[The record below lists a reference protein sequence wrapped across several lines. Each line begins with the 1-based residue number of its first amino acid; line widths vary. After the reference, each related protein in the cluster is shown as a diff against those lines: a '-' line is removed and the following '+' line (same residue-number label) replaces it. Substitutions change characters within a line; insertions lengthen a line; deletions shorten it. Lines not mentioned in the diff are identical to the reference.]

1 LPCSLSFISKILVNY
16 CIIIIDQV
24 NSLPHKP
31 LQSVSTNTAPLTWQQ
46 ELATA
51 FTQPQQLL
59 HYLELDTGDTSQLSD
74 INLASDSFSLLV
86 PVSYAQRM
94 QKGNP
99 NDPLFLQVM
108 PSTQELK
115 AIPGFSTNPVGDI
128 QALATPGLL
137 HKYYGR
143 VLLITSGACP
153 IHCRYCF
160 RREFPYQ
167 QNQISTR
174 QEQQALTYITQHT
187 EIKEVILSGGDPLI
201 LTNRRLTQLIN
212 SLEAIPHLKR
222 LRIHSRVPVTLP
234 SRIDDDL
241 LQLLSKTRL
250 QTILVTHANH
260 ANELQS
266 ENVTDALNQLAFAN
280 VRLLNQSVLLRGVN
294 DDAHILAILSEALL
308 DAGIMPY
315 YLHLLDKTSGTS
327 HFELADREA
336 QAIYLKLQGLLP
348 GYLVPKLVRE
358 IQGKQ
363 SKTLQ

>member
-1 LPCSLSFISKILVNY
+1 V
-16 CIIIIDQV
+16 
-24 NSLPHKP
+24 
-31 LQSVSTNTAPLTWQQ
+31 PLTWQQ

-59 HYLELDTGDTSQLSD
+59 HYLELDTSDINQLFD
-74 INLASDSFSLLV
+74 INLATDSFSLLV

-108 PSTQELK
+108 PSEQELNS
-115 AIPGFSTNPVGDI
+115 IPGFNANPVGDI

-153 IHCRYCF
+153 VHCRYCF

-174 QEQQALTYITQHT
+174 QEQQALAYIAQHT

-201 LTNRRLTQLIN
+201 LTNRRLAQLIK

-234 SRIDDDL
+234 SRIDNGL
-241 LQLLSKTRL
+241 LQLLAKTRL

-266 ENVTDALNQLAFAN
+266 ADITAALNQLVLAN

-294 DDAHILAILSEALL
+294 DDAHTLAILSEALF
-308 DAGIMPY
+308 DAGVTPY

-327 HFELADREA
+327 HFEVADSDA
-336 QAIYLKLQGLLP
+336 QVIYQTLQGLLP
-348 GYLVPKLVRE
+348 GYQVPKLVRE

>member
-1 LPCSLSFISKILVNY
+1 M
-16 CIIIIDQV
+16 
-24 NSLPHKP
+24 PHQP

-59 HYLELDTGDTSQLSD
+59 HYLDLAEIDYYQEHD
-74 INLASDSFSLLV
+74 IHQAVDSFSLLV
-86 PVSYAQRM
+86 PLSYAQRI

-99 NDPLFLQVM
+99 NDPLLLQVI
-108 PSTQELK
+108 PSSQELK
-115 AIPGFSTNPVGDI
+115 SVPGFDSNPVGDI
-128 QALATPGLL
+128 QALASPGLL
-137 HKYYGR
+137 HKYHGR

-153 IHCRYCF
+153 VHCRYCF

-167 QNQISTR
+167 QNQISSR
-174 QEQQALTYITQHT
+174 QEQQALSYITQNT
-187 EIKEVILSGGDPLI
+187 EINEVILSGGDPLI
-201 LTNRRLTQLIN
+201 LTNRRLGQLIER
-212 SLEAIPHLKR
+212 LESIAHVKR

-234 SRIDDDL
+234 SRIDIGFL
-241 LQLLSKTRL
+241 HLLSNTRL
-250 QTILVTHANH
+250 QTILVTHFNH
-260 ANELQS
+260 ANELLA
-266 ENVTDALNQLAFAN
+266 TDVAYALNHLAQTN

-294 DDAHILAILSEALL
+294 DNAHSLAMLSEELFN
-308 DAGIMPY
+308 AGIMPY

-327 HFELADREA
+327 HFELADCEA
-336 QAIYLKLQGLLP
+336 QAIYLTLQGLLP

>member
-1 LPCSLSFISKILVNY
+1 MP
-16 CIIIIDQV
+16 Q
-24 NSLPHKP
+24 KP
-31 LQSVSTNTAPLTWQQ
+31 LQSVPTNNVPLTWQQ

-59 HYLELDTGDTSQLSD
+59 HYLELDTSDINQLFD
-74 INLASDSFSLLV
+74 INLATDSFSLLV

-108 PSTQELK
+108 PSEQELNS
-115 AIPGFSTNPVGDI
+115 IPGFNANPVGDI

-153 IHCRYCF
+153 VHCRYCF

-174 QEQQALTYITQHT
+174 QEQQALAYIAQHT

-201 LTNRRLTQLIN
+201 LTNRRLAQLIK

-234 SRIDDDL
+234 SRIDNGL
-241 LQLLSKTRL
+241 LQLLAKTRL

-266 ENVTDALNQLAFAN
+266 ADITAALNQLVLAN

-294 DDAHILAILSEALL
+294 DDAHTLAILSEALF
-308 DAGIMPY
+308 DAGVTPY

-327 HFELADREA
+327 HFEVADSDA
-336 QAIYLKLQGLLP
+336 QVIYQTLQGLLP
-348 GYLVPKLVRE
+348 GYQVPKLVRE

>member
-1 LPCSLSFISKILVNY
+1 M
-16 CIIIIDQV
+16 
-24 NSLPHKP
+24 PHKP
-31 LQSVSTNTAPLTWQQ
+31 LQSVSTNTTPLTWQQ

-59 HYLELDTGDTSQLSD
+59 HYLELDTGDISQLSD
-74 INLASDSFSLLV
+74 LSFSLLV
-86 PVSYAQRM
+86 PLSYAQRM

-115 AIPGFSTNPVGDI
+115 SIPGFTTNPVGDL

-137 HKYYGR
+137 HKYHGR

-174 QEQQALTYITQHT
+174 QEHQALTYISQHT
-187 EIKEVILSGGDPLI
+187 EINEIILSGGDPLI
-201 LTNRRLTQLIN
+201 LTNRRLAQLIS

-234 SRIDDDL
+234 SRIDAEL
-241 LQLLSKTRL
+241 LQLLSKTHF

-266 ENVTDALNQLAFAN
+266 ADVSDALNQLAFAN
-280 VRLLNQSVLLRGVN
+280 VRLLNQSVLLCGVN
-294 DDAHILAILSEALL
+294 DDAHILADLSEALL

-315 YLHLLDKTSGTS
+315 YLHLLDKTSGIS
-327 HFELADREA
+327 HFDITDIKAK
-336 QAIYLKLQGLLP
+336 AIYQTLQNLLP

>member
-1 LPCSLSFISKILVNY
+1 M
-16 CIIIIDQV
+16 
-24 NSLPHKP
+24 PHKP
-31 LQSVSTNTAPLTWQQ
+31 LQSVSTNNAPLTWQQ

-59 HYLELDTGDTSQLSD
+59 HYLELDISD
-74 INLASDSFSLLV
+74 INQLVDMNLATDSFSLLV
-86 PVSYAQRM
+86 PISYAQRM

-99 NDPLFLQVM
+99 DDPLFLQVM
-108 PSTQELK
+108 PSAQELK
-115 AIPGFSTNPVGDI
+115 SIPGFNTNPVGDI

-160 RREFPYQ
+160 RREFPYH
-167 QNQISTR
+167 QNQISPR
-174 QEQQALTYITQHT
+174 QEQQALTYIAQHT
-187 EIKEVILSGGDPLI
+187 EIKEVIFSGGDPLI
-201 LTNRRLTQLIN
+201 LTNRRLAQLIK

-234 SRIDDDL
+234 SRIDDGL
-241 LQLLSKTRL
+241 LQLLAKTRL
-250 QTILVTHANH
+250 QTTLVTHANH

-266 ENVTDALNQLAFAN
+266 TDVMNTLNQLALVN

-294 DDAHILAILSEALL
+294 DDAHTLAVLSEALL

-327 HFELADREA
+327 HFDLSDSEA
-336 QAIYLKLQGLLP
+336 QAIYLTLQGLLP

>member
-1 LPCSLSFISKILVNY
+1 M
-16 CIIIIDQV
+16 
-24 NSLPHKP
+24 PHKP
-31 LQSVSTNTAPLTWQQ
+31 LQSVSTNNTPLTWKQ

-59 HYLELDTGDTSQLSD
+59 HYLELDKNHISQLFD
-74 INLASDSFSLLV
+74 INRATDDFSLLV

-94 QKGNP
+94 QKGNS

-108 PSTQELK
+108 PSAQELK
-115 AIPGFSTNPVGDI
+115 AIPGFSANPVGDI
-128 QALATPGLL
+128 QALTTPGLL

-153 IHCRYCF
+153 VHCRYCF

-174 QEQQALTYITQHT
+174 QEQQALAYIAQHT

-201 LTNRRLTQLIN
+201 LTNRRLAQLIN
-212 SLEAIPHLKR
+212 SLETIPHLKR

-234 SRIDDDL
+234 SRIDDGL
-241 LQLLSKTRL
+241 LQLLAKTRL

-266 ENVTDALNQLAFAN
+266 ADVTDALNQLVLAN

-294 DDAHILAILSEALL
+294 DNAYTLAILSEALF
-308 DAGIMPY
+308 DAGITPY

-327 HFELADREA
+327 HFEVADSEA
-336 QAIYLKLQGLLP
+336 KVIYQVLQSLLP